1 MNIIVSIVIYQH
13 SYTDLEPTLKSLLS
27 IEYISK
33 IILVDNDHSIWAG
46 NLKSKKIVYLKTK
59 ENNGFGYG
67 HNYAIHLYAHQSDY
81 FLICNPDIYFE
92 SEEFNKLI
100 NFSINQPEGLFLPKI
115 IYPHGE
121 NQYAARLLPSPL
133 NLFARRFS
141 QKISQNLDQKYLL
154 KKFTIDKPMFVP
166 SLSGCFMLFRS
177 SILLQLGGF
186 DERFFMYMEDVDL
199 SRRCAE
205 KYGAIYYPS
214 ATVIHKHDQGSY
226 KDIFLLK
233 IHLKSAF
240 LYFNKWGWFYDIGR
254 KKLNNRCLKQ
264 FSHDIKF

>member
-1 MNIIVSIVIYQH
+1 MIYQH

-27 IEYISK
+27 IKYISK
-33 IILVDNDHSIWAG
+33 IILVDNHHSIWAE
-46 NLKSKKIVYLKTK
+46 NLKSEKIVYLKTK
-59 ENNGFGYG
+59 GNHGFGYG
-67 HNYAIHLYAHQSDY
+67 HNYAIRLYAHQSDY

-100 NFSINQPEGLFLPKI
+100 DFSINQPEGLFLPKI

-121 NQYAARLLPSPL
+121 NQYTARLLPSPL
-133 NLFARRFS
+133 NLLTRRFS
-141 QKISQNLDQKYLL
+141 QKIAQNLDQKYLL
-154 KKFTIDKPMFVP
+154 KKFLINKPIFAP

-177 SILLQLGGF
+177 SVLLQLGGF
-186 DERFFMYMEDVDL
+186 DERFFMYMEDIDL

-205 KYGAIYYPS
+205 KYGTIYYPL

-226 KDIFLLK
+226 KDISLLK

-264 FSHDIKF
+264 FPHHRTF